1 MWRLAGILLFSCSL
15 LNGEEGANQSSST
28 VSPSTKELL
37 ATNLLS
43 GEGLATNVVLTNA
56 PYKIPEN
63 EIIQFYV
70 PLTREG
76 RLALAPKNQVVD
88 YVKAAIAVPSRFDPE
103 VPNPIL
109 LVSGTS
115 DGDGSS
121 IRWMP
126 AYTNIALRFGWVVIA
141 ADGPYGKPLNETPAW
156 RWALASSVLEHMHK
170 SWPRSRR
177 WPIAAVGVSG
187 GGKWSGVLG
196 AILANKGYNLIGVFM
211 GAVNQDL
218 ASDSAKLY
226 EPAIRYK
233 NTPIYL
239 SSGTDDKVAT
249 PQHHTE
255 VKESLL
261 NAGFNKV
268 RLETFKGGHALSETE
283 LRKALSWF
291 LEEYGKN

>member
-1 MWRLAGILLFSCSL
+1 MWRYLGIALFSFC
-15 LNGEEGANQSSST
+15 
-28 VSPSTKELL
+28 LL
-37 ATNLLS
+37 AEDGEPTSTSKQTSAVPDEILVTNTIAS
-43 GEGLATNVVLTNA
+43 REVSTNAVLTNA

-88 YVKAAIAVPSRFDPE
+88 YVKAAIAVPSGFNPE
-103 VPNPIL
+103 IPNPIL

-126 AYTNIALRFGWVVIA
+126 AYTNIALRLGWVVIA

-211 GAVNQDL
+211 AGVNQDL
-218 ASDSAKLY
+218 ASDSAKPY
-226 EPAIRYK
+226 QPAIRYK
-233 NTPIYL
+233 STPIYL
-239 SSGTDDKVAT
+239 SSGMDDKIAT
-249 PQHHTE
+249 PQHHNE

-261 NAGFNKV
+261 NFGFSSV

-291 LEEYGKN
+291 LEEYGKK